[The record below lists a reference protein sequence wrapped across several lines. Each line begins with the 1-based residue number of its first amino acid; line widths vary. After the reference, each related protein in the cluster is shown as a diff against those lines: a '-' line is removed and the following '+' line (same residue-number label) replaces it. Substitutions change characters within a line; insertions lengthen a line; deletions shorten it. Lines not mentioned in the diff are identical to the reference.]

1 MNADLFV
8 HFLGLPF
15 RWWVDGTE
23 LADAALR
30 AYDVGEREG
39 VPVLVG
45 VGWVL
50 VCGFQGGP
58 VAAVVRGDVGAVG
71 AYGDPE
77 FLVGVVGYRTAV
89 AVGWRLGS
97 EDFLRDKVEVKYAL
111 LVKGKKDRR
120 TKCIGAL
127 IVTSNGH

>member
-1 MNADLFV
+1 MLRGLGLHLPPGLGLLLLHLLLLPLLLRRLLWVGLLLLSDCGCDHGFARMNADLFV

-30 AYDVGEREG
+30 AYDVREREG

-50 VCGFQGGP
+50 
-58 VAAVVRGDVGAVG
+58 
-71 AYGDPE
+71 
-77 FLVGVVGYRTAV
+77 
-89 AVGWRLGS
+89 S
-97 EDFLRDKVEVKYAL
+97 
-111 LVKGKKDRR
+111 
-120 TKCIGAL
+120 
-127 IVTSNGH
+127 